1 MLFCIRHFSQTI
13 NFSRFSI
20 PKSIYFCII
29 FHDFSRLF
37 RHRFS
42 HRFLY
47 QFLVENGSRNIPFLS
62 YALALLAPFSRPFSK
77 IDSFTLRACPPTH
90 LHAAQFLR
98 SAAYSQRNF
107 LAAQCLLFLANRGG
121 PQGGTRDP
129 NEGAPRAQGG
139 GPGGPS
145 GPPGGGRLRRPWG
158 PLGPLG

>member
-1 MLFCIRHFSQTI
+1 M
-13 NFSRFSI
+13 
-20 PKSIYFCII
+20 
-29 FHDFSRLF
+29 
-37 RHRFS
+37 
-42 HRFLY
+42 
-47 QFLVENGSRNIPFLS
+47 ENGSQNGLFLS
-62 YALALLAPFSRPFSK
+62 CAESLLAPFSRPFSK
-77 IDSFTLRACPPTH
+77 VDSFTLRACPPTH

-145 GPPGGGRLRRPWG
+145 GPLGEGAFGALGAHWG
-158 PLGPLG
+158 HWDDSEAIPNGVLF